1 MFDRQL
7 RQERLLIGIGGNL
20 GAGKTTVANELKR
33 YGAKIIDADSIGKSL
48 LSKGSTEYKKLIQA
62 FGKDILNHQGEIDRK
77 ALAKKAFASRAA
89 LKKLNSIMHP
99 PLLKKLRQE
108 IARCRQGLVVVDAA
122 LLFAWKL
129 HQQMDIAILVTAP
142 DQLRIARMKKCGLS
156 PEDVQ
161 QRLKLQG
168 PDTRYWRQADF
179 VLENNG
185 SLAELKRKIR
195 ALWNYFYSNR
205 LERLKA
211 KKNSSTTNG
220 AGSR

>member
-7 RQERLLIGIGGNL
+7 AQERLLIGIGGNI

-33 YGAKIIDADSIGKSL
+33 YGAKVIDADSIGRSL
-48 LSKGSTEYKKLIQA
+48 LKKGSPEYKKLVQA
-62 FGKDILNHQGEIDRK
+62 FGKEILNHKGEIDRR
-77 ALAKKAFASRAA
+77 ALAKKAFASRTA

-99 PLLKKLRQE
+99 PLLKKLHAE

-142 DQLRIARMKKCGLS
+142 DELRIARMTKNGLS
-156 PEDVQ
+156 AEDVQ

-168 PDTRYWRQADF
+168 PDTKYWRQADF
-179 VLENNG
+179 VLENRG
-185 SLAELKRKIR
+185 SVAELRRKIR
-195 ALWNYFYSNR
+195 ALWNYFYSSRIEN
-205 LERLKA
+205 LKA
-211 KKNSSTTNG
+211 KKNNSPNNG
-220 AGSR
+220 D